1 MRSIFGECT
10 GNVRSTPTPKDCLR
24 TVKVSRTPSPW
35 RLMTTPSKTCVRR
48 RVPSMT
54 WKWTFT
60 RSPAA
65 KRGTR
70 RSCARSRLS
79 ITVLMAKKEPR
90 ARRGSADRD
99 WMVAKRLR
107 PPATLLQPPA
117 PDVLMMAR
125 EQDLGHRPTAPLRR
139 ARVVRVLRRAL
150 QCGAEGLL
158 QRGVGVA
165 ERPRELAQHGVA
177 DHHRRE
183 LAARE
188 DVAADRDLVRAEV
201 VDDPLVEALVAAAQ
215 EGHPRLGRQ
224 LGGERVVEQPSAR
237 RERDHPAPL
246 AQLDWV

>member
-79 ITVLMAKKEPR
+79 MTVLMAKKEPR
-90 ARRGSADRD
+90 RQWGAAERAG
-99 WMVAKRLR
+99 MVAKSLR
-107 PPATLLQPPA
+107 PPATLLAPPLTNA
-117 PDVLMMAR
+117 LMMAR
-125 EQDLGHRPTAPLRR
+125 EQDLGHRPAAPLRGT
-139 ARVVRVLRRAL
+139 RVVRILRRAL
-150 QCGAEGLL
+150 ERRAEGLL
-158 QRGVGVA
+158 QRGLGVT
-165 ERPRELAQHGVA
+165 ERARQLAQHGV
-177 DHHRRE
+177 
-183 LAARE
+183 
-188 DVAADRDLVRAEV
+188 
-201 VDDPLVEALVAAAQ
+201 
-215 EGHPRLGRQ
+215 
-224 LGGERVVEQPSAR
+224 
-237 RERDHPAPL
+237 
-246 AQLDWV
+246 